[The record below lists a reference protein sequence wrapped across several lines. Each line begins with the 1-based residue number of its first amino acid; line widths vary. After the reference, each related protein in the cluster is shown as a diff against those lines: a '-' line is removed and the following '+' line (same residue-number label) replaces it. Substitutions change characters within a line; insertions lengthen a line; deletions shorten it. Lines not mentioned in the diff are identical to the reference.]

1 MNKKYSLSKVDHTKL
16 ESLISDAEIKHSGG
30 LRIMSRPH
38 ELYKITAL
46 MDMRLANNA
55 MIRKGTAGGYV
66 EGEHN
71 LSCEYDDGCWID
83 DKAFIYG
90 NAKVDGGAAIRT
102 RSIVCD
108 SANISGS
115 STHISNSIIF
125 GSAIIGGDPCIINDS
140 VIYGNA
146 NIMRSGIKDCI
157 IGDYA
162 KIRKC
167 HISNIVVGGRNTA
180 DCTHDIIKI
189 GPLVSIYEDSS
200 AFVTV
205 TATDFTVHYG
215 SPFLHTVSNEC
226 RNFVISNYDDLI
238 KNAQAILS
246 MQRMH
251 R

>member
-16 ESLISDAEIKHSGG
+16 ESLISDAEAKYSG
-30 LRIMSRPH
+30 LHTLSRPH
-38 ELYKITAL
+38 ELYRITAL
-46 MDMRLANNA
+46 TDIHLASS
-55 MIRKGTAGGYV
+55 IILRKGMVGGYV

-71 LSCEYDDGCWID
+71 LSYEDGDNCWIKE
-83 DKAFIYG
+83 KALVYG
-90 NAKVDGGAAIRT
+90 NAKVSSYAIIEEE
-102 RSIVCD
+102 SVVCD
-108 SANISGS
+108 SASISGCATS
-115 STHISNSIIF
+115 IHGSMIYGNASIS
-125 GSAIIGGDPCIINDS
+125 GDPCIIRDS

-146 NIMRSGIKDCI
+146 NVTMSYTKGCAV
-157 IGDYA
+157 GDYA

-205 TATDFTVHYG
+205 TATDFTVYHG

-226 RNFVISNYDDLI
+226 RNFVINNYGDLI